1 MEGEQG
7 HRYLITFC
15 LLSLITG
22 ILLLVSPVQ
31 AGDGAELELQ
41 PQLQPQQ
48 KPHYKASYS
57 ETGLVVTQ
65 KISKKTRFTE
75 ATDAGVTDTGST
87 GTQSSATWVKSVNST
102 GAVISTAAKNSKPHL
117 LDNNSLIQT
126 SSTPIPSYLQP
137 STSKTGVLTGVT
149 GNGSEQ
155 LKVYRYEQ
163 ANGVMVFADHAPG
176 GNDYQVLLYD
186 CYACRPDSDLDW
198 RRMPLFSHDY
208 DELIGQAAKR
218 HKLDPALIRAVIHAE
233 SAFNV
238 FALSRTGAMGLMQLM
253 PETAKELGVINAF
266 KPDQNI
272 DGGAKYLAQMLKRFD
287 GDIELACAAYNAGP
301 TTVIHYNGI
310 PPYPETQAYV
320 KRVKIL
326 FQRYRK
332 S

>member
-1 MEGEQG
+1 M
-7 HRYLITFC
+7 ITFFI
-15 LLSLITG
+15 LSLITA
-22 ILLLVSPVQ
+22 ILLPVSQVQ
-31 AGDGAELELQ
+31 AENEAGYETVLALLA
-41 PQLQPQQ
+41 

-57 ETGLVVTQ
+57 KTGLVVTQ
-65 KISKKTRFTE
+65 QASEITNIE
-75 ATDAGVTDTGST
+75 ATDAQHSGQW
-87 GTQSSATWVKSVNST
+87 TQS
-102 GAVISTAAKNSKPHL
+102 VISAAAKNGKPHM
-117 LDNNSLIQT
+117 LDNNSLIQVT
-126 SSTPIPSYLQP
+126 ATPIPSYLKP
-137 STSKTGVLTGVT
+137 STSKTGVS

-163 ANGVMVFADHAPG
+163 ASGVMVFADHAPG
-176 GNDYQVLLYD
+176 SNDYQVLLYD

-198 RRMPLFSHDY
+198 HRMPLFSHDY

-301 TTVIHYNGI
+301 STVIHYKGI

-326 FQRYRK
+326 LQRYRK

>member
-1 MEGEQG
+1 MSQ
-7 HRYLITFC
+7 
-15 LLSLITG
+15 
-22 ILLLVSPVQ
+22 VQ
-31 AGDGAELELQ
+31 AGFEAELQ
-41 PQLQPQQ
+41 SQK

-65 KISKKTRFTE
+65 KASEETRFSE
-75 ATDAGVTDTGST
+75 VTDTELAYAR
-87 GTQSSATWVKSVNST
+87 SSDT
-102 GAVISTAAKNSKPHL
+102 GATDTQNSEEWKKNVVSTQAKSYKPHM
-117 LDNNSLIQT
+117 LDNNSLVQAP
-126 SSTPIPSYLQP
+126 STPIPGYLLP
-137 STSKTGVLTGVT
+137 SGTSSTDISE
-149 GNGSEQ
+149 NGEEQ
-155 LKVYRYEQ
+155 LKVYQYKQ
-163 ANGVMVFADHAPG
+163 ANGVMVFSDHAPG
-176 GNDYQVLLYD
+176 GSDYQVLLYD
-186 CYACRPDSDLDW
+186 CYACRPDSELDW

-253 PETAKELGVINAF
+253 PETAKELGVSNAF
-266 KPDQNI
+266 RPDQNI

-301 TTVIHYNGI
+301 ATVTNYNGI

-326 FQRYRK
+326 LQRYRK

>member
-1 MEGEQG
+1 M
-7 HRYLITFC
+7 ITFC
-15 LLSLITG
+15 LLSLIIG

-31 AGDGAELELQ
+31 AENEAGYETELVL
-41 PQLQPQQ
+41 LA

-57 ETGLVVTQ
+57 KTGLVVTQ
-65 KISKKTRFTE
+65 QASEITNIE
-75 ATDAGVTDTGST
+75 ATDAQHSGQW
-87 GTQSSATWVKSVNST
+87 TQS
-102 GAVISTAAKNSKPHL
+102 VISTAAKNGKPHM
-117 LDNNSLIQT
+117 LDNNSLIQVT
-126 SSTPIPSYLQP
+126 ATPIPSYLKP
-137 STSKTGVLTGVT
+137 STSKTGVSE
-149 GNGSEQ
+149 NGIEQ

-163 ANGVMVFADHAPG
+163 ANGVMVFADYVPG
-176 GNDYQVLLYD
+176 GNDYQLLLYD

-198 RRMPLFSHDY
+198 HRMPLFSHDY

-301 TTVIHYNGI
+301 NTVIHYNGI

>member
-1 MEGEQG
+1 MSTTAK
-7 HRYLITFC
+7 R
-15 LLSLITG
+15 S
-22 ILLLVSPVQ
+22 
-31 AGDGAELELQ
+31 Q
-41 PQLQPQQ
+41 P
-48 KPHYKASYS
+48 HM
-57 ETGLVVTQ
+57 
-65 KISKKTRFTE
+65 
-75 ATDAGVTDTGST
+75 
-87 GTQSSATWVKSVNST
+87 
-102 GAVISTAAKNSKPHL
+102 
-117 LDNNSLIQT
+117 LDNNSLIQAP
-126 SSTPIPSYLQP
+126 STPIPSYLQS
-137 STSKTGVLTGVT
+137 STSKARGVSTGITE
-149 GNGSEQ
+149 NGSEQ
-155 LKVYRYEQ
+155 LKVYQYKQ

-301 TTVIHYNGI
+301 TTVTQYNGI

-326 FQRYRK
+326 LQRYRK